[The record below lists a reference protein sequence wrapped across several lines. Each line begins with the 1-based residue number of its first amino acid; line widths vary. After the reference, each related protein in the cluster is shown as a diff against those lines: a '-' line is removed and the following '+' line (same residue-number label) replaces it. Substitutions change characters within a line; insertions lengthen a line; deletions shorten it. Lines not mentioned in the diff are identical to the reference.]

1 MSSTSASRS
10 FEPTLYGPALLSSLS
25 RMIATDQ
32 RGSAGGGANMIA
44 SSFRFSDVRIIGGGG
59 GGPESPVFGCSRI
72 GGQVEQKMFRL
83 RISSTCF
90 VYTGAA
96 VGGAATR
103 AGLGVGPPVI
113 TIFPP
118 IIVAVARAR

>member
-1 MSSTSASRS
+1 MSSTVASRS

-44 SSFRFSDVRIIGGGG
+44 SSFRFSDVLWSGGAG
-59 GGPESPVFGCSRI
+59 GGPVSVTGFARI

-90 VYTGAA
+90 V
-96 VGGAATR
+96 
-103 AGLGVGPPVI
+103 
-113 TIFPP
+113 
-118 IIVAVARAR
+118 